1 MDKTFASLLRNSRLA
16 SYDRKLNQVY
26 RASQHNRQKGNWGLK
41 RNLPSVIRT
50 PFVTISDL
58 DTAEHQT
65 PWRSGTSQ
73 VMFVRRWKENFPNS
87 KKPMPRPEHV
97 EHNISQMTPAEFKR
111 FVKAAAKRAPEFQK
125 MIDNQQLKPE
135 QVYEY
140 LGASFSDNNQ
150 HGVVGPTYSEH
161 EVEMNY
167 PVQGR
172 FLNND
177 RDGYAVGVAG
187 VVALCVKRNVTS
199 MRYHGDRRERD
210 FYVEEATID
219 TQGRPHVIVSP
230 YKPGA
235 AMALSE
241 LLGESSMDDG
251 SHMGADRMKAE
262 HMWSS
267 SSSNNSQ
274 PAKENDNTQEHP
286 NHKRLMAYLEMVT
299 GKDNDDDKK

>member
-26 RASQHNRQKGNWGLK
+26 QVSQHNRQKGNWGLK
-41 RNLPSVIRT
+41 RNLPGVIRT
-50 PFVTISDL
+50 PFVNISDL

-97 EHNISQMTPAEFKR
+97 EHNISQMTPSEFKR
-111 FVKAAAKRAPEFQK
+111 FVKVAAKRAPEFQK
-125 MIDNQQLKPE
+125 MINNQQLKPE

-140 LGASFSDNNQ
+140 LGASFSDNSQ
-150 HGVVGPTYSEH
+150 QGVVGPTYSDH

-167 PVQGR
+167 PVKGR
-172 FLNND
+172 FLNSD
-177 RDGYAVGVAG
+177 REGYAVGVAG
-187 VVALCVKRNVTS
+187 VVALCIKRNVTS
-199 MRYHGDRRERD
+199 MRYHGDRRDRD
-210 FYVEEATID
+210 FYVEEASID
-219 TQGRPHVIVSP
+219 PQGRPRVIVSP

-235 AMALSE
+235 AAALTE
-241 LLGESSMDDG
+241 FLGDTNIDG
-251 SHMGADRMKAE
+251 TDRMKAE

-267 SSSNNSQ
+267 TSQ
-274 PAKENDNTQEHP
+274 SPQKNDNIQEHP
-286 NHKRLMAYLEMVT
+286 NHKRLMAYLDMVT
-299 GKDNDDDKK
+299 GKDDDNDDKK